1 MFRKKVSSLSS
12 FIQKTFTEHLYVTD
26 TVLEDVTKKWIGST
40 CKWWEAHDLLRKQT
54 TYERVLEKYEL
65 PRMRTDLSREIT
77 TGLILENEVSPL
89 HGAPALFHTT
99 GHWGESRSH
108 HSDLHISHQEFHPQY
123 ILITYLW
130 TCDTG
135 HEDLGMCCS
144 DLPSR
149 TLPLVAGSASS
160 GQSSASRASGG
171 QPLCND
177 PSRWRHKGLASGHVR
192 ATLKG
197 HLHSRAL
204 KGQLRS
210 SGPWTSLVFSLCS
223 IQFLHS

>member
-26 TVLEDVTKKWIGST
+26 TMLEDVTKKWIGST
-40 CKWWEAHDLLRKQT
+40 CKSWEAHDLLRKQT

-89 HGAPALFHTT
+89 HGDPALFHTT
-99 GHWGESRSH
+99 GHWGESPRH

-135 HEDLGMCCS
+135 HEDLEMCCS

-149 TLPLVAGSASS
+149 TLPLVAGSAPVGNLQPPELLGVSLCAMTHPGGGIKAWPVDMS
-160 GQSSASRASGG
+160 GQPWRAIFT
-171 QPLCND
+171 PE
-177 PSRWRHKGLASGHVR
+177 PSRVS
-192 ATLKG
+192 
-197 HLHSRAL
+197 
-204 KGQLRS
+204 
-210 SGPWTSLVFSLCS
+210 
-223 IQFLHS
+223 

>member
-12 FIQKTFTEHLYVTD
+12 FIQKTFTEHLCVTD

-99 GHWGESRSH
+99 GHWGESPSH

-130 TCDTG
+130 KNDTG
-135 HEDLGMCCS
+135 HEDLEMCCS

-149 TLPLVAGSASS
+149 TLPLVAGSAAS
-160 GQSSASRASGG
+160 GQSSAYRASGG
-171 QPLCND
+171 QPVCND
-177 PSRWRHKGLASGHVR
+177 PSKWRHKGLASGHVR
-192 ATLKG
+192 TALKG
-197 HLHSRAL
+197 HLRSRAL

-210 SGPWTSLVFSLCS
+210 SGPWSSLVFSLCS